1 MALLMRCGNQL
12 FKHLGAARR
21 VSSGGAVVAV
31 LQESSSGADAA
42 LQSGIRASKHELIYT
57 FKAPLLPQRNRHSL
71 QYSKTEHMS
80 AVPQKG
86 DNVFTDASVV
96 KSSGEGIWVFMN
108 HAFHA
113 EASVYLRPVEYRHI
127 DPSVGCIAV
136 YAAKDLVPGELLTFD
151 YTLHEWEM
159 SSPFR
164 CISSGRMVQG
174 FKHLTEE
181 EQHLA
186 LPYAWAHVRQL
197 HDEHRGFNPL
207 LTCLQLSGAGK
218 YTWRSE

>member
-1 MALLMRCGNQL
+1 
-12 FKHLGAARR
+12 
-21 VSSGGAVVAV
+21 
-31 LQESSSGADAA
+31 
-42 LQSGIRASKHELIYT
+42 
-57 FKAPLLPQRNRHSL
+57 
-71 QYSKTEHMS
+71 
-80 AVPQKG
+80 VPQKG

-113 EASVYLRPVEYRHI
+113 EASVYLRPVECRHI